1 MFVSGNNPIGGGQ
14 PNSIETSYVQMY
26 RDGFEQA
33 YQQSVSILDPYVER
47 ESQRGEFQYWD
58 RIGEAEE
65 MREDVTRYGDNP
77 VSEIDHDRR
86 RIDLRSYE
94 LGKYIDPKDLKRVA
108 SDPQNPYSQ
117 ALLASGNRK
126 RDDFIIERYFGP
138 AYTGKGGESTINY
151 CTAASDLDGTTITVG
166 ENSNGSSNPITA
178 TAGRYTLKAGAFE
191 GVSVGSHFVI
201 TGSAAASGLTL
212 AKLKALRTTMLRLEA
227 INQDTVLNAFLSSA
241 QFENLLGID
250 EIINSDYAVRKSL
263 AEGQVTTYMGYRFIL
278 TERLPLVDDE
288 RRCIVSL
295 PRAMKLAVGEDLKG
309 DLWRDSSK
317 KNIPYIHFKQMIGGS
332 RMWGEIAGEIRCVE

>member
-1 MFVSGNNPIGGGQ
+1 
-14 PNSIETSYVQMY
+14 MY
-26 RDGFEQA
+26 REGFEQA

-86 RIDLRSYE
+86 RIDLRTFE
-94 LGKYIDPKDLKRVA
+94 LGKYIDPKDLKRVV

-138 AYTGKGGESTINY
+138 AYTGKGGERIINY
-151 CTAASDLDGTTITVG
+151 CVAPGDLEGSKITVG
-166 ENSNGSSNPITA
+166 ENSNGSSNPIAST
-178 TAGRYTLKAGAFE
+178 TGRYALKAGDYE
-191 GVSVGSHFVI
+191 GVSVGSKFVLKG
-201 TGSAAASGLTL
+201 TATKTGLTL
-212 AKLKALRTTMLRLEA
+212 DKLKALRTTMLRLEA
-227 INQDTVLNAFLSSA
+227 ISQDTVLNAFLSSA
-241 QFENLLGID
+241 QFEDLLGIE
-250 EIINSDYAVRKSL
+250 EIINADYAVRKSL

-278 TERLPLVDDE
+278 TERLPIVDDE

-295 PRAMKLAVGEDLKG
+295 PRAFKLAIGEDLKG
-309 DLWRDSSK
+309 DIWRDSGK